1 MAQIKYY
8 LKDLKEK
15 METSKAR
22 FNESMDTIGSEDT
35 EVPET
40 TRATI
45 VEKFETARK
54 QAEASENGTA
64 PSSETPNLAS
74 DENSSEPDQ

>member
-1 MAQIKYY
+1 
-8 LKDLKEK
+8 
-15 METSKAR
+15 
-22 FNESMDTIGSEDT
+22 MDTIGSEDT
-35 EVPET
+35 EVPEA

-64 PSSETPNLAS
+64 PSSETPNPAS
-74 DENSSEPDQ
+74 GEKTSEAGQ